1 MNRSLVVAVLTL
13 ALLASSTP
21 LLAQRSLAEQAA
33 QWGFDPT
40 VLVADSRALLL
51 RAPDREMD
59 LLFQAVHGSAQVP
72 GEAAALCTAFDPDG
86 ELGLEALQTA
96 GEQLGDASR
105 ARFVDAIGAVV
116 LAAAQHPPQP
126 FDEPAAR
133 QALKAAGVTAA
144 IQHDGFVAGLS
155 GSDRDARCRSV
166 RLLIDGLQT
175 RPLAERAAATR
186 LLLREG
192 LTLLEPAPRR

>member
-1 MNRSLVVAVLTL
+1 MVCASLAVLL
-13 ALLASSTP
+13 ALSSPLA
-21 LLAQRSLAEQAA
+21 AQRSLAEQAA
-33 QWGFDPT
+33 QWGFDPS
-40 VLVADSRALLL
+40 VLVADSQSLLL

-59 LLFQAVHGSAQVP
+59 LLFQAVRGSAQDP
-72 GEAAALCTAFDPDG
+72 GEAAALCTALDPAG

-96 GEQLGDASR
+96 GEQLGPASR
-105 ARFVDAIGAVV
+105 ERFVNAISAVV

-126 FDEPAAR
+126 FDERGAR

-144 IQHDGFVAGLS
+144 IQHEGFVAGLAS
-155 GSDRDARCRSV
+155 SDREARCRSV

-186 LLLREG
+186 LMLREG
-192 LTLLEPAPRR
+192 LTLLEPALRR

>member
-1 MNRSLVVAVLTL
+1 M
-13 ALLASSTP
+13 SSAP

-40 VLVADSRALLL
+40 VLVADSQALLL

-59 LLFQAVHGSAQVP
+59 LLFQAVHGSAQAP
-72 GEAAALCTAFDPDG
+72 REAAALCTALDPDG

-96 GEQLGDASR
+96 GEQLGPTSR
-105 ARFVDAIGAVV
+105 ERFVTAISAVV
-116 LAAAQHPPQP
+116 LAAARHPPQP

-155 GSDRDARCRSV
+155 SSDRDARCRSV

-175 RPLAERAAATR
+175 RPLPERAAATR

-192 LTLLEPAPRR
+192 LTLLEPALRR

>member
-1 MNRSLVVAVLTL
+1 MNRSSVMGGLAL
-13 ALLASSTP
+13 ALLMSSAP
-21 LLAQRSLAEQAA
+21 LMAQRSLAQQAA

-51 RAPDREMD
+51 RAPDYEMD
-59 LLFQAVHGSAQVP
+59 LLFQAVHGAAQVP
-72 GEAAALCTAFDPDG
+72 GEAAALCTALDPDG
-86 ELGLEALQTA
+86 ELGLEALQA
-96 GEQLGDASR
+96 AAEQLGDASR
-105 ARFVDAIGAVV
+105 ARFVDAIGAV
-116 LAAAQHPPQP
+116 LIAAAQHPPQP
-126 FDEPAAR
+126 FDEAAAR
-133 QALKAAGVTAA
+133 QAVKAAGVTAA

-175 RPLAERAAATR
+175 RPLGERAAATR

-192 LTLLEPAPRR
+192 LTLLEPALRR